1 MIQRILKDR
10 EIPEVL
16 KELGEDIDVLQKKYD
31 IPLIISASDKGDY
44 AVTSFNGCSLDLA
57 PLLLNTVKNFKDNA
71 SEIAWK
77 SFVRCL
83 VDIVLEED

>member
-10 EIPEVL
+10 KTPEVL
-16 KELGEDIDVLQKKYD
+16 KELGEDI
-31 IPLIISASDKGDY
+31 
-44 AVTSFNGCSLDLA
+44 AVVSFNGRPFDLA

-77 SFVRCL
+77 SFARCL
-83 VDIVLEED
+83 VGIVLEES